1 MKFQDITDENGT
13 SLNSYAELLA
23 EKAKT
28 AGLVSILVFAS
39 KEKNM
44 IHAIS
49 TLDGSPANALIQLGR
64 SMLANEP
71 TKREG
76 MEPVSPNNVN

>member
-13 SLNSYAELLA
+13 SINSYAELLA
-23 EKAKT
+23 EKAKA

-44 IHAIS
+44 IHTIS

>member
-13 SLNSYAELLA
+13 SINSYAELLA
-23 EKAKT
+23 EKAKA

-44 IHAIS
+44 IHTIS

-71 TKREG
+71 VKNEG
-76 MEPVSPNNVN
+76 MDPVSPNNVN

>member
-1 MKFQDITDENGT
+1 MKFQDIKDENGT
-13 SLNSYAELLA
+13 QLQTYAELLA
-23 EKAKT
+23 EKAKA

-44 IHAIS
+44 IHTIS
-49 TLDGSPANALIQLGR
+49 TLDGSPANALIQVGR

-71 TKREG
+71 AKNEG
-76 MEPVSPNNVN
+76 MDPVSPNNVN